1 MSLTNLN
8 PQKLKNLKN
17 ALDRL
22 HEALDYPDGTPQR
35 EDAAIYR
42 FEISCELAW
51 KSLRRYL
58 SGESKDKISS
68 PRNVL
73 KTAFSYQLIDD
84 EDTWLSM
91 LNDRNLM
98 SHIYDE
104 DYAKKY
110 LVNFHNMSKR

>member
-84 EDTWLSM
+84 EETWLSM
-91 LNDRNLM
+91 LNDRNMM
-98 SHIYDE
+98 SYIPT
-104 DYAKKY
+104 KTTLKRY
-110 LVNFHNMSKR
+110 LISFPDMSWS